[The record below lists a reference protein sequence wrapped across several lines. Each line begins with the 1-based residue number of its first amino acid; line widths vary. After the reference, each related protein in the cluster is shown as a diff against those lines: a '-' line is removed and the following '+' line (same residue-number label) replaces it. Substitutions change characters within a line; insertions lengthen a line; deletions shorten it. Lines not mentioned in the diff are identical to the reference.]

1 MEGDTFQQWK
11 NQCLNKCD
19 FSKKG
24 SVDEDISHI
33 VSFINS
39 HDRYFTTS
47 SCSGRIILFD
57 GVSLGNVYWLLST
70 RQTNDFLTFLLAFQY
85 KYTSILN
92 QGTFTCLRSKT
103 T

>member
-11 NQCLNKCD
+11 NQCLNKSD

-33 VSFINS
+33 VSFINN
-39 HDRYFTTS
+39 HDKYFTTS

-57 GVSLGNVYWLLST
+57 GVRQILFQVTYSHGT
-70 RQTNDFLTFLLAFQY
+70 RCTQYVPMYELA
-85 KYTSILN
+85 
-92 QGTFTCLRSKT
+92 G
-103 T
+103 